1 MYEWKI
7 LIAILAALIPNL
19 AFAQKPDI
27 LNLFRDINT
36 GVPMPEKS
44 IIIAEVMKAAV
55 AIQKRAGGCVASS
68 AEIEKITP
76 ATAIPYVIDGIL
88 AKRLRNGWTVE
99 AKHQNCGSDISRYLI
114 VETSDRNLE
123 TIRTN
128 KGRSYTNESLI
139 NDTLAP
145 AYLGAYTVILL
156 AGVKCDKKDSSA
168 ENTTLGTTRIA
179 NEEPDLGPDVYG
191 VRYAGS
197 WSEVWPI
204 TMCGGRTTEVT
215 IRFTADG
222 DGGAYINIRS
232 DKSKLLPATK

>member
-1 MYEWKI
+1 MYRWKI
-7 LIAILAALIPNL
+7 IIAIVAAFIPNL
-19 AFAQKPDI
+19 AFAQDPRLLDLF
-27 LNLFRDINT
+27 LNINKNA
-36 GVPMPEKS
+36 PIPEKS

-55 AIQKRAGGCVASS
+55 TIQKKTGACVASS

-76 ATAIPYVIDGIL
+76 ATAIPYVVDGIL
-88 AKRLRNGWTVE
+88 ANRLKNGWTVE

-114 VETSDRNLE
+114 VETSNGSLE

-139 NDTLAP
+139 NDTLAS
-145 AYLGAYTVILL
+145 AYLGAYAVILH
-156 AGVKCDKKDSSA
+156 AGVKCDKEDSSA

-179 NEEPDLGPDVYG
+179 NEEPDLGSDVYG

-204 TMCGGRTTEVT
+204 TMCGGRTAEVT